1 MQFLSFLFEAVW
13 WIIMVD
19 VVLSWVQRPDQ
30 QPRRMLMQLTNP
42 LYAPFRAIL
51 SPEKT
56 GGIDLSPIFVLL
68 ALRALRTVIAGHA
81 F

>member
-1 MQFLSFLFEAVW
+1 MQFVVFALEALW
-13 WIIMVD
+13 WIIIVD
-19 VVLSWVQRPDQ
+19 AVLSWVQRPHQ
-30 QPRRMLMQLTNP
+30 VPRKYLMQLTDP

-56 GGIDLSPIFVLL
+56 GGIDLSPLAVLL
-68 ALRALRTVIAGHA
+68 IIRLVRTALAGQV

>member
-1 MQFLSFLFEAVW
+1 MQFLLFALEILW
-13 WIIMVD
+13 WIIIVD
-19 VVLSWVQRPDQ
+19 AVLSWVQ
-30 QPRRMLMQLTNP
+30 QPHQSPRKLLAQVTAP

-56 GGIDLSPIFVLL
+56 GGFDLSPILVLILIRIARSAL
-68 ALRALRTVIAGHA
+68 AGQA